1 MRIVLSLIAFLFLT
15 SCAATGPTYSEQNSG
30 GPELKP
36 EPGKALVYVYRVS
49 NYVGS
54 GLSAPVLDNGKQVGS
69 LNIGGYITLQVDPGF
84 HEFRTDLYV
93 VDEPTTIQI
102 MEGETYYLKVFVE
115 GFWRVVFQM
124 QRVPEAEALPELSE
138 MRYQGD

>member
-1 MRIVLSLIAFLFLT
+1 MRTILSILAFLFLV
-15 SCAATGPTYSEQNSG
+15 SCTATGPTFTEKSTGSAALE
-30 GPELKP
+30 P

-69 LNIGGYITLQVDPGF
+69 LNVGGYIVLQVDPGF

-93 VDEPTTIQI
+93 VDEPTT
-102 MEGETYYLKVFVE
+102 MEVEEGNTYYLRVFVE
-115 GFWRVVFQM
+115 GFWRVVFNM
-124 QRVPEAEALPELSE
+124 QRVPEDEALSELRE
-138 MRYQGD
+138 MRYQGN